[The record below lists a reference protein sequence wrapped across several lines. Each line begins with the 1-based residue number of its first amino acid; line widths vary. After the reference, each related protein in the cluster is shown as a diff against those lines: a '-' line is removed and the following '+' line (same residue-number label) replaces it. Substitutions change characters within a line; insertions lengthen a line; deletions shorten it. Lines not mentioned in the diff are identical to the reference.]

1 MSTVQSSDPN
11 SQNLFLIIPVA
22 GNKDIKSEEG
32 FVTVKIPE
40 KREGKGKGKTVAFCN
55 ILPTEEIDAGNL
67 TVMISSMLQDLQKEI
82 VISLYRAGKT
92 QIVEDEIGIDA
103 CVRFWN
109 EKSFSAESVGSWF
122 DSELSPLLAFMIQ
135 TAKGWN
141 DPLNGEQEAYVEG
154 KCNAYRAS
162 YVECASKFPKLAP
175 DQMAELARVL
185 KLSELSGPI
194 VDKIKEKIIPQVTT
208 SALGF

>member
-1 MSTVQSSDPN
+1 MSTIQN
-11 SQNLFLIIPVA
+11 TAEQNLFLVIPVSN
-22 GNKDIKSEEG
+22 GKEVKSEDG
-32 FVTVKIPE
+32 FTTVRIPE

-55 ILPTEEIDAGNL
+55 ILPAEEVEAGILTE
-67 TVMISSMLQDLQKEI
+67 MISSMLADLQKEI

-92 QIVEDEIGIDA
+92 QIVEDEIGVDA

-141 DPLNGEQEAYVEG
+141 YTLTEEQEKYVEL

-162 YVECASKFPKLAP
+162 YVECSGKFPKLSP

-194 VDKIKEKIIPQVTT
+194 VDRIKEKIVPQVSE